1 MVKAK
6 LMEKAKELILVGLF
20 EGGVQLGL
28 LSIYKAIFSAK
39 YTEHSLSPISAN
51 KGLKAKKILIRTV

>member
-20 EGGVQLGL
+20 EGGVFL
-28 LSIYKAIFSAK
+28 YKKNFSVKTIK
-39 YTEHSLSPISAN
+39 YRIVKIVN
-51 KGLKAKKILIRTV
+51 KPNNSFKINKYITH